1 VLAPGASTVTAVIR
15 AVFFDF
21 GGVLSTS
28 PFDAFASYEERSGLP
43 RGFIRTV
50 NATNPDDNAW
60 AHLERGDVDLDE
72 FAARF
77 EQEAE
82 ALGHSVDGRAVLDCL
97 SGELRPAM
105 IEAVSRCGERF
116 ATGLLTNNFVS
127 LDSVHTPHVDLLAL
141 FDVVVE
147 SSRAGVRKP
156 EPRFYEIACEL
167 AGVTPEE
174 VVFLD
179 DLGINL
185 KPAAA
190 MGMTTIKVTD
200 PDVALE
206 ELGRAVGFA
215 VVDQG

>member
-1 VLAPGASTVTAVIR
+1 MTAVIR

-43 RGFIRTV
+43 PGFIRTV
-50 NATNPDDNAW
+50 NSTNADDNAW
-60 AHLERGDVDLDE
+60 AHLERGDVTLEE
-72 FAARF
+72 FVERF
-77 EQEAE
+77 EREAE
-82 ALGHSVDGRAVLDCL
+82 GFGRRVDGREVLSCL
-97 SGELRPAM
+97 SGEMRPQM
-105 IEAVSRCGERF
+105 VEAVRRCREQLT
-116 ATGLLTNNFVS
+116 TGLLTNNFVTAESS
-127 LDSVHTPHVDLLAL
+127 LDTHVDVLAL
-141 FDVVVE
+141 FDIVVE
-147 SSRAGVRKP
+147 SARTGVRKP

-167 AGVTPEE
+167 AGVEPAE

-200 PDVALE
+200 PDVALG
-206 ELGRAVGFA
+206 ELEAVVGFA
-215 VVDQG
+215 LR

>member
-1 VLAPGASTVTAVIR
+1 VTAVIR

-43 RGFIRTV
+43 AGFIRTV
-50 NATNPDDNAW
+50 NSTNADDNAW
-60 AHLERGDVDLDE
+60 AHLERGDVSLDE
-72 FAARF
+72 FVERF
-77 EQEAE
+77 EREAA
-82 ALGHSVDGRAVLDCL
+82 ALGERVDGRAVLSCL
-97 SGELRPAM
+97 SGEMRPQM
-105 IEAVSRCGERF
+105 IEAVRRCRGRLT
-116 ATGLLTNNFVS
+116 TGLLTNNFVTPESS
-127 LDSVHTPHVDLLAL
+127 LDVHVDVLAL
-141 FDVVVE
+141 FDIVVE
-147 SSRAGVRKP
+147 SSRTGVRKP

-167 AGVTPEE
+167 AGVEPSE

-200 PDVALE
+200 PDRALG
-206 ELGRAVGFA
+206 ELGAAVGFPL
-215 VVDQG
+215 G

>member
-1 VLAPGASTVTAVIR
+1 VTAVIR

-43 RGFIRTV
+43 PGFIRTL
-50 NATNPDDNAW
+50 NSTNPDDNAW
-60 AHLERGDVDLDE
+60 AHLERGDVTLAE
-72 FAARF
+72 FAERF
-77 EQEAE
+77 EREAV
-82 ALGHSVDGRAVLDCL
+82 ALGRRVDGREVLSCL
-97 SGELRPAM
+97 SGEIRPQM
-105 IEAVSRCGERF
+105 IEAVRRCRGRLT
-116 ATGLLTNNFVS
+116 TGLLTNNFVTAESS
-127 LDSVHTPHVDLLAL
+127 LDAHVDVLAL
-141 FDVVVE
+141 FDIVVE
-147 SSRAGVRKP
+147 SSRTGVRKP

-167 AGVTPEE
+167 AGVEPNE

-200 PDVALE
+200 ADRALA
-206 ELGRAVGFA
+206 ELAAVVGFP
-215 VVDQG
+215 VG

>member
-1 VLAPGASTVTAVIR
+1 VTAVIR

-43 RGFIRTV
+43 PGFIRTV
-50 NATNPDDNAW
+50 NSTNADDNAW
-60 AHLERGDVDLDE
+60 AHLERGDVTLEE
-72 FAARF
+72 FVERF
-77 EQEAE
+77 EREAE
-82 ALGHSVDGRAVLDCL
+82 GFGRRVDGREVLSCL
-97 SGELRPAM
+97 SGEMRPQM
-105 IEAVSRCGERF
+105 VEAVRRCREQLT
-116 ATGLLTNNFVS
+116 TGLLTNNFVTAESS
-127 LDSVHTPHVDLLAL
+127 LDTHVDVLAL
-141 FDVVVE
+141 FDIVVE
-147 SSRAGVRKP
+147 SARTGVRKP

-167 AGVTPEE
+167 AGVEPAE

-200 PDVALE
+200 PDVALG
-206 ELGRAVGFA
+206 ELEAVVGFA
-215 VVDQG
+215 LR

>member
-1 VLAPGASTVTAVIR
+1 VTAVIR

-43 RGFIRTV
+43 PGFIRTV
-50 NATNPDDNAW
+50 NSTNADDNAW
-60 AHLERGDVDLDE
+60 AHLERGDLTLDE
-72 FAARF
+72 FADRF
-77 EQEAE
+77 EQEAA
-82 ALGHSVDGRAVLDCL
+82 ALGRRVDGREVLSCL
-97 SGELRPAM
+97 SGEMRPQM
-105 IEAVSRCGERF
+105 IEAVRRCRGQLT
-116 ATGLLTNNFVS
+116 TGLLTNNFVTPGSS
-127 LDSVHTPHVDLLAL
+127 LSTHVDVLAL
-141 FDVVVE
+141 FDIVVE
-147 SSRAGVRKP
+147 SSRTGVRKP

-167 AGVTPEE
+167 AGVDPAD

-200 PDVALE
+200 PDTALD
-206 ELGRAVGFA
+206 ELEAVVGFELR
-215 VVDQG
+215 